1 MKLKSLPISPSPSL
15 NSIILLSP
23 FILVTTSTL
32 RYSPLS
38 SFLLRDRVKGSP
50 VSPRDSFNQ
59 LALPSLFVTDT
70 STLLFASFIP
80 RDLSSLLNS
89 FIVILL
95 PPFCTVRV
103 DLPPLSFSL
112 YSIKPSLLKYTPLS
126 LSYVPPLSS
135 TPSNTTLPLPS
146 LSKITSLSPTW

>member
-1 MKLKSLPISPSPSL
+1 MSPSL

-23 FILVTTSTL
+23 CILDTTSIL
-32 RYSPLS
+32 RYSPFS

-50 VSPRDSFNQ
+50 VSPRDSFSQ

-70 STLLFASFIP
+70 SMLLFASFIP

-89 FIVILL
+89 FMVILL
-95 PPFCTVRV
+95 PSFCTFRV

-112 YSIKPSLLKYTPLS
+112 YPIKPSLLTYAPLS

-146 LSKITSLSPTW
+146 LSKMMSLSPTW